1 MTSAIILVSAAIFL
15 LLLERLTPRIGPR
28 PGMGMRWFANAML
41 GGIGYGI
48 GRFAVGAGLLGLA
61 HWASANDLGVFP
73 ALDWPLWLEAVLA
86 IVALDFALWA
96 QHALFHHLAV
106 LWPLHR
112 VHHSDQALDVTTAWR
127 FHPGETLL
135 SLGVKAAV
143 ILALGIPLE
152 VVAVFELILV
162 MSAMFNHAHLR
173 LPNWLDRCLSI
184 AIVTPD
190 MHRVHH
196 GREGRLDHTNF
207 GFFLN
212 IWDKVFRCYKRVDP
226 AMADALPLGTPD
238 VPDDRSIIALLLQP
252 FRPR

>member
-1 MTSAIILVSAAIFL
+1 MTSTIILASAAILL
-15 LLLERLTPRIGPR
+15 LLLERLAPRVGPR
-28 PGMGMRWFANAML
+28 PDMGLRWLANAAL
-41 GGIGYGI
+41 GAIGYAI
-48 GRFAVGAGLLGLA
+48 GRFALGAGLLGLA
-61 HWASANDLGVFP
+61 HWASANALGLFP
-73 ALDWPLWLEAVLA
+73 TLDWPLWLEAVLA

-96 QHALFHHLAV
+96 QHALFHHLAI

-112 VHHSDQALDVTTAWR
+112 VHHSDEALDVTTAWR
-127 FHPGETLL
+127 FHPGEILL
-135 SLGVKAAV
+135 SLGVKAGV

-162 MSAMFNHAHLR
+162 ISAMFNHANLR
-173 LPNWLDRCLSI
+173 LPHWLDRFLSI

-196 GREGRLDHTNF
+196 GREGRLDHRNF

-212 IWDKVFRCYKRVDP
+212 IWDRVFRSYHRVDS
-226 AMADALPLGTPD
+226 AKADALPLGTPG
-238 VPDDRSIIALLLQP
+238 VPDDRSIVALLLQP